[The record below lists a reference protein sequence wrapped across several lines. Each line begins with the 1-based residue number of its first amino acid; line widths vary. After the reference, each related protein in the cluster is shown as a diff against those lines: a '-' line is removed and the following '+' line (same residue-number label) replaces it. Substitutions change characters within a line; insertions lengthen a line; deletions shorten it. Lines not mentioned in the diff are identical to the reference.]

1 MTGWDDTF
9 WLTKQWR
16 VDRDAAV
23 YGEVTF
29 DATDKLSFTGGGR
42 YFETENSLEGFF
54 GFGITNP
61 YDSGTGEAVL
71 LSKPTGLRE
80 PRPAPTSTRP

>member
-16 VDRDAAV
+16 VDRDTAA

-29 DATDKLSFTGGGR
+29 NATENLSLTGGAR
-42 YFETENSLEGFF
+42 YFRTENSLEGFF
-54 GFGITNP
+54 GFGATNP
-61 YDSGTGEAVL
+61 YGSSTGEG
-71 LSKPTGLRE
+71 SCFQTGSVRRCALYQSR
-80 PRPAPTSTRP
+80 